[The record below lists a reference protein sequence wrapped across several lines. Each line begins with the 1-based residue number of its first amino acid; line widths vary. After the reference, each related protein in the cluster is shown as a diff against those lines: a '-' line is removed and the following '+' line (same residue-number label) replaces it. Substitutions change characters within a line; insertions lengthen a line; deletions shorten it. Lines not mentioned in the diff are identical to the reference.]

1 MYCRST
7 VPPPWSYLAQGTT
20 CRPCVPN
27 LWAPPKEDHVG
38 FVWNWVQNP
47 LLKITVFHVSS
58 FSSLVQFLGIPDS
71 CRNHS
76 RFFSCSPISS
86 PSIATGGSGLQ
97 NAVILHIFQNIIPH
111 VYIYIYLFI
120 YLSIYLFIY
129 LFIYSIYVFIYL
141 FTLFMYLFIY
151 VYVYVYVY
159 VYICST
165 YISCSVIDEQK
176 LNCSSVATWQAC
188 GRRVTRLSS

>member
-7 VPPPWSYLAQGTT
+7 VPPQWSYLAQGTT

-58 FSSLVQFLGIPDS
+58 FSSLVPFLGIPDS

-86 PSIATGGSGLQ
+86 PSIANRRVGFAKHGYIAYLSKH
-97 NAVILHIFQNIIPH
+97 NPAYVCM
-111 VYIYIYLFI
+111 YIYIYIFI
-120 YLSIYLFIY
+120 YLFIHLFIY
-129 LFIYSIYVFIYL
+129 LFIYGIYVFIYL
-141 FTLFMYLFIY
+141 Y

>member
-120 YLSIYLFIY
+120 YL
-129 LFIYSIYVFIYL
+129 FIYSFIYL
-141 FTLFMYLFIY
+141 FTVFMYLFIY
-151 VYVYVYVY
+151 LHYLCIYLFMYMYMYMYMYTYVQH
-159 VYICST
+159 T
-165 YISCSVIDEQK
+165 YLV
-176 LNCSSVATWQAC
+176 
-188 GRRVTRLSS
+188 LSLMSKN

>member
-1 MYCRST
+1 M
-7 VPPPWSYLAQGTT
+7 
-20 CRPCVPN
+20 
-27 LWAPPKEDHVG
+27 
-38 FVWNWVQNP
+38 QNP

-111 VYIYIYLFI
+111 VYIYIYIYLFI

-141 FTLFMYLFIY
+141 FTLFMYLFF
-151 VYVYVYVY
+151 YVYVYVY

>member
-1 MYCRST
+1 M
-7 VPPPWSYLAQGTT
+7 L
-20 CRPCVPN
+20 PN
-27 LWAPPKEDHVG
+27 FITQHRNRRVG
-38 FVWNWVQNP
+38 FAKRGYIAYLSKHNP
-47 LLKITVFHVSS
+47 A
-58 FSSLVQFLGIPDS
+58 
-71 CRNHS
+71 C
-76 RFFSCSPISS
+76 
-86 PSIATGGSGLQ
+86 
-97 NAVILHIFQNIIPH
+97 
-111 VYIYIYLFI
+111 VYIFI

-141 FTLFMYLFIY
+141 FILSMYLFI
-151 VYVYVYVY
+151 YVYVYVY